1 MNLLDCTDLI
11 IGHTKFFD
19 HNLIILDTW
28 ADRILD
34 RLRLLVDLLHHE
46 VLVAALLRVLLCR
59 IDIPIDMLRLL
70 LDCLS
75 IDIEEF
81 NLIFRQTGNLAIF
94 NEINISCVL

>member
-28 ADRILD
+28 TDRILD
-34 RLRLLVDLLHHE
+34 RLRLLVDLLEHE
-46 VLVAALLRVLLCR
+46 MLISVLLSR

-75 IDIEEF
+75 IHIKEF

>member
-11 IGHTKFFD
+11 IRHTKFFD

-28 ADRILD
+28 TDRILD
-34 RLRLLVDLLHHE
+34 RLRLLVDLLEHE
-46 VLVAALLRVLLCR
+46 MLISVLLCR